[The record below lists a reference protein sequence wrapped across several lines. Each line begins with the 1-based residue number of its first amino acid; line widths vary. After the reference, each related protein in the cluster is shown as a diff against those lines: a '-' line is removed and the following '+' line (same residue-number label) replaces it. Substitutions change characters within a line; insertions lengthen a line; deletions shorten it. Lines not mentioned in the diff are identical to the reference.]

1 MTHDMNKPL
10 LAITMGDPAGV
21 GAEIIVKA
29 YRLADLGK
37 AARPFVVGSI
47 DCLAAAM
54 GQTGEQL
61 NILAVE
67 SVDQVVDKPGTIQV
81 LESVPFEISSLKMGE
96 VSAECGR
103 AAVGYFESAVKLC
116 LAGEAQGVVTCPIN
130 KEAVHAAGFI
140 GDIGHQEI
148 LARMTGA
155 GLTATMLMTDLAGP
169 RGGLKVAHLSTHKSL
184 AEAVAYVKTPVLVD
198 KVRLTVASLKQWG
211 MPNPRIAVAA
221 LNPHGGEGG
230 MLGREE
236 IDEIRPAVEI
246 CQSEGLSVT
255 GPFPADSV
263 FYRAIA
269 GEFDAVMALY
279 HDQGHIAIKVHN
291 FEQSITATMGIPF
304 VRTSVDHGTAFDI
317 SGQNKADANGLVQ
330 ALDAAINMLNHKLR

>member
-1 MTHDMNKPL
+1 MTKPL

-29 YRLADLGK
+29 YRLAELGIE
-37 AARPFVVGSI
+37 ARPFVVGSI
-47 DCLAAAM
+47 DCLDVAM
-54 GQTGEQL
+54 RQTGL
-61 NILAVE
+61 KLSILAVE
-67 SVDQVVDKPGTIQV
+67 SVDQVVDMPGTIQV

-96 VSAECGR
+96 VSEACGR

-116 LAGEAQGVVTCPIN
+116 LAGEVQGVVTCPIN

-155 GLTATMLMTDLAGP
+155 DLTATMLMTGLSAP
-169 RGGLKVAHLSTHKSL
+169 KGGLKVAHLSTHKSL

-198 KVRLTVASLKQWG
+198 KVRLTAASLKQWG
-211 MPNPRIAVAA
+211 LVNPRIAVAA

-246 CQSEGLSVT
+246 CQREGLSVT

-317 SGQNKADANGLVQ
+317 AGQNKADANGLVQ
-330 ALDAAINMLNHKLR
+330 ALDAAISMLNQKLK